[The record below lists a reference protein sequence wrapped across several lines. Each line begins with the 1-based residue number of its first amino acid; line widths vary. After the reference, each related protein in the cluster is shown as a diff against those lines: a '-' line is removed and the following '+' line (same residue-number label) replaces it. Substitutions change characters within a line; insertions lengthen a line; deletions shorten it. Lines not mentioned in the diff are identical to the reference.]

1 VLIKPPPGKTLAGDP
16 VAGAASF
23 TKGNGFVPLT
33 EARQIPSGSQIDAR
47 RGTLNLTA
55 ASSVRHG
62 KLQTGTF
69 GGAIFGFTQAS
80 SGLNKG
86 LTTLTLLENDFPG
99 APSYSTCP
107 KAVADGGP
115 LAHISSVLQ
124 TLHARDNHGHFRTR
138 GRYSAGTV
146 RGTSWD
152 TTDQCGGTLTVV
164 HRGTVDVFALVTLHS
179 ARGKFKVR
187 GRFTAGTVF
196 G

>member
-1 VLIKPPPGKTLAGDP
+1 MP
-16 VAGAASF
+16 ASF
-23 TKGNGFVPLT
+23 SCC
-33 EARQIPSGSQIDAR
+33 ARSLEMCPIDAR

-55 ASSVRHG
+55 AASVRHG
-62 KLQTGTF
+62 KLNNGTF
-69 GGAIFGFTQAS
+69 GGAIFSVTQARA
-80 SGLNKG
+80 GLNKG
-86 LTTLTLLENDFPG
+86 QTTLTLLENDFPG
-99 APSYSTCP
+99 APSYSQCT
-107 KAVADGGP
+107 KAAADGGP

-164 HRGTVDVFALVTLHS
+164 HRGTVDVFAFGIRKTLTVSAGGFALVTLHS